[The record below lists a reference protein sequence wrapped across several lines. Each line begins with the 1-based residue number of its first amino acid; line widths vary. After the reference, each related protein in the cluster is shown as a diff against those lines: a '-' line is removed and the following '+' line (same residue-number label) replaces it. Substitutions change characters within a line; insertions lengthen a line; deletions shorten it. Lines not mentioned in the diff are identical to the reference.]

1 MKCYARCLAAMGIA
15 GGMALSAAAARTVS
29 ENLTLTRDTDWSA
42 DVVTVANSVTIDLNG
57 HVLKVAGLDGATAAS
72 GTVTSSNGGELRFVI
87 PAGTTNTLSKTR
99 LAGNLRVF
107 KEGPGGL
114 VFNLKSQTYSGGTEV
129 VEGALIQAMTGS
141 NNPCGASYSEIRV
154 DAGGVFEGLPRR
166 APLLREIPGG
176 ENHCPPKGH
185 VTSRCGASF
194 RGRAPRKGRRAC
206 RRRVR
211 VCAKCTPWRLRGDR
225 RSS

>member
-1 MKCYARCLAAMGIA
+1 MKSYVRCLAAMGIA

-42 DVVTVANSVTIDLNG
+42 DVVTVANGVTIDLNG

-114 VFNLKSQTYSGGTEV
+114 VLGLSGQTYSGGARARHLV
-129 VEGALIQAMTGS
+129 HG
-141 NNPCGASYSEIRV
+141 
-154 DAGGVFEGLPRR
+154 RR
-166 APLLREIPGG
+166 R
-176 ENHCPPKGH
+176 
-185 VTSRCGASF
+185 
-194 RGRAPRKGRRAC
+194 RGRGTGRALHGGHPLRGAGRKALPC
-206 RRRVR
+206 ESRRR
-211 VCAKCTPWRLRGDR
+211 RLPHDHPVKKE
-225 RSS
+225 RSAE

>member
-1 MKCYARCLAAMGIA
+1 MKRYVRCLAAMGIA
-15 GGMALSAAAARTVS
+15 GGVVLSAAAARTVS

-42 DVVTVANSVTIDLNG
+42 DVVTVANGVTIDLNG

-114 VFNLKSQTYSGGTEV
+114 VLGLSGQTYSGG
-129 VEGALIQAMTGS
+129 ARS
-141 NNPCGASYSEIRV
+141 
-154 DAGGVFEGLPRR
+154 
-166 APLLREIPGG
+166 
-176 ENHCPPKGH
+176 
-185 VTSRCGASF
+185 TSRSRSATAWTRNGP
-194 RGRAPRKGRRAC
+194 RAARRTSTARC
-206 RRRVR
+206 R
-211 VCAKCTPWRLRGDR
+211 AE
-225 RSS
+225 SSTL

>member
-1 MKCYARCLAAMGIA
+1 MKHYVRCLAAMGIA
-15 GGMALSAAAARTVS
+15 GGMVLSAVGARTVS

-42 DVVTVANSVTIDLNG
+42 DVVTVANGVTIDLNG

-114 VFNLKSQTYSGGTEV
+114 VVSLNGQTYSGGTEI
-129 VEGALIQAMTGS
+129 VEGTRSVSM
-141 NNPCGASYSEIRV
+141 
-154 DAGGVFEGLPRR
+154 R
-166 APLLREIPGG
+166 AAPS
-176 ENHCPPKGH
+176 
-185 VTSRCGASF
+185 TSRASATSSTTSSTYTAA
-194 RGRAPRKGRRAC
+194 GSTT
-206 RRRVR
+206 RV
-211 VCAKCTPWRLRGDR
+211 AQLRTTWP
-225 RSS
+225 